1 MRTITIVNQS
11 SVVSGADFA
20 SAVAACQR
28 QVNEH
33 FGPAW
38 GGLSAQLIAATA
50 VSPQAP
56 HDVAGECIYVLD
68 DSDQQGALGYH
79 ALTPGDAPIGYC
91 FAKTSLDAGDPW
103 QTTLSHELL
112 EQMADPYID
121 TCVEVELPQA
131 GSRGGVFGLFGHR
144 QGQLALVMYEVA
156 DPVENDTYSIDGV
169 PMSNFVLPA
178 WFQSPNTPGVAG
190 PFDYL
195 GKLTAPL
202 TLTPGGY
209 ISYAT
214 RLGAWQQLN
223 ARQSVRPE
231 KYQRRGKRTRRAA

>member
-11 SVVSGADFA
+11 TVVNAAEFA
-20 SAVAACQR
+20 AAVAACQR

-38 GGLSAQLIAATA
+38 GGLSAQLVAQTAA
-50 VSPQAP
+50 SPQAP
-56 HDVAGECIYVLD
+56 HNVAGECIYVLD

-79 ALTPGDAPIGYC
+79 ELTASDVPIGYC
-91 FAKTSLDAGDPW
+91 FAKTSQDAGDSW

-112 EQMADPYID
+112 EQMADPFID
-121 TCVEVELPQA
+121 TCVEVELPHASGQ
-131 GSRGGVFGLFGHR
+131 RGIVGLFGHR
-144 QGQLALVMYEVA
+144 HGQIGLVSYEVC
-156 DPVENDTYSIDGV
+156 DPVENDTYPIDGV

-178 WFQSPNTPGVAG
+178 WFQSAGTPGVVG

-195 GKLTAPL
+195 KKLTAPL

-214 RLGAWQQLN
+214 RLGAWQQLS
-223 ARQSVRPE
+223 ARQNVRPE
-231 KYQRRGKRTRRAA
+231 KYQRRGKRLRRSA